1 MGIKLKISEVSQL
14 LDQSAAQLDKATHE
28 KLHAARRNALQFQQV
43 EHRAPVMAWLHE
55 HGVLG
60 GHDSHSHTALNF
72 GLAALLALTIAGGW
86 GYWQHNS
93 TPDYSEVDLA
103 ILTDE
108 LPIHM
113 YVD

>member
-1 MGIKLKISEVSQL
+1 MGIKLKISDVSSL
-14 LDQSAAQLDKATHE
+14 LTQSATQIDATTRD

-43 EHRAPVMAWLHE
+43 QHRAPVVAWLHE

-60 GHDSHSHTALNF
+60 GHDSHAHSALNF

-86 GYWQHNS
+86 GYWQHSS
-93 TPDYSEVDLA
+93 TTDYSEVDLA

-108 LPIHM
+108 LPLHM